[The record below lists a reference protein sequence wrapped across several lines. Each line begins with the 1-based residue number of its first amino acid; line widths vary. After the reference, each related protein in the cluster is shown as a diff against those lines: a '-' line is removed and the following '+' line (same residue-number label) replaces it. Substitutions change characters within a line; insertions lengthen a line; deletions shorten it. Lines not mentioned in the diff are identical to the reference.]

1 MTSEEMDGTVPIG
14 NFHLGTTVILHE
26 LNQTLYGTPTD
37 SISNLA
43 LT

>member
-14 NFHLGTTVILHE
+14 NFHLGATVILHQ
-26 LNQTLYGTPTD
+26 LNQPLYRAPND
-37 SISNLA
+37 WISNLA